1 MGKASTGGGVGALP
15 SLTEIASRTRIH
27 VHRDAIALS
36 IAVRETNDAAGP
48 NEAMTRLRPPK
59 KTESLEVRLPHDA
72 KRAFMSKARD
82 EGRTASD
89 VLRAFVDSYAVA
101 SEAAGARK
109 RLRRS
114 LKLASMAAIAAT
126 GVAFY
131 ALTPTAV
138 AAAPE
143 LEAMF
148 VALDGN
154 QDGALSREEFVDRR
168 GAGVVLLRTDN
179 HLTASRQTDLR
190 FTVPFDTDR
199 PTRLSQDDLAEML
212 DDAFAE
218 QDGDRNGVVTF
229 GEWETHHLAMF
240 RQAFDQTD
248 LDKDGGIE
256 PPEYDKALRRRPR
269 WLPEAPRPFASADKN
284 GDGRITWN
292 EYRG

>member
-1 MGKASTGGGVGALP
+1 MGGGVGAFP
-15 SLTEIASRTRIH
+15 RLTEIAVRTRIH

-89 VLRAFVDSYAVA
+89 VLRAFVDSYAAA
-101 SEAAGARK
+101 SEVPGARK
-109 RLRRS
+109 RIRRY
-114 LKLASMAAIAAT
+114 LKLAAMAAVAAT

-148 VALDGN
+148 GALDGN
-154 QDGALSREEFVDRR
+154 LDGALDREEFLNRR
-168 GAGVVLLRTDN
+168 GAGVVLLQTGD
-179 HLTASRQTDLR
+179 HLTASRQADPQ
-190 FTVPFDTDR
+190 FTVPVDTDR
-199 PTRLSQDDLAEML
+199 PTRLSHDDVTEML
-212 DDAFAE
+212 EEAFAE

-256 PPEYDKALRRRPR
+256 PAEYDHALRKRPR
-269 WLPEAPRPFASADKN
+269 WSPAAPQPFRSLDKN
-284 GDGRITWN
+284 GDSRFTWD